1 MEQPAWTPGKVVP
14 SEPLGTGEAIP
25 ALDLPVR
32 ESEPVAPPTPAPAA
46 EPDFLAVTRASGVVP
61 APIRAT
67 PPPSAPARKPSVQR
81 PKSQG
86 GMPSERPAW
95 LIPAAIAVV
104 IVLILGTIG
113 VIVLANRGNG
123 TPIGGN
129 PSPSSRPTTS
139 PKGSPSTSPTGG
151 PQAVPNYG
159 PGSASPVTKV
169 QICTP
174 TAPCNIP
181 GASPETAT
189 ACDLSSCRL
198 EVAVYFSTSQ
208 KSVPVSYTL
217 KFFNR
222 CTGQTTDLPGAKTT
236 TPATGYI
243 VSVPTDHL
251 TVRVPSGVKSGA
263 LVAVTQTPGVAASQ
277 PLLLGADS
285 C

>member
-1 MEQPAWTPGKVVP
+1 
-14 SEPLGTGEAIP
+14 
-25 ALDLPVR
+25 
-32 ESEPVAPPTPAPAA
+32 
-46 EPDFLAVTRASGVVP
+46 
-61 APIRAT
+61 
-67 PPPSAPARKPSVQR
+67 
-81 PKSQG
+81 
-86 GMPSERPAW
+86 MPSERPAW

-181 GASPETAT
+181 GGSPETAT

-251 TVRVPSGVKSGA
+251 TVRIPSGVKSGA

>member
-1 MEQPAWTPGKVVP
+1 MTQPAWTPGTVVP

-25 ALDLPVR
+25 ALDLPLR
-32 ESEPVAPPTPAPAA
+32 EPEPVPASRPAPSD
-46 EPDFLAVTRASGVVP
+46 EPEFLAVTRASGAIQAP
-61 APIRAT
+61 ARPT

-81 PKSQG
+81 PKSPG
-86 GMPSERPAW
+86 RLPFERPAW

-104 IVLILGTIG
+104 IVLILGTVG
-113 VIVLANRGNG
+113 VIVLANRGKG
-123 TPIGGN
+123 SPVAGN
-129 PSPSSRPTTS
+129 PSPSSRPTAS
-139 PKGSPSTSPTGG
+139 AKGSPSTSPTGG

-159 PGSASPVTKV
+159 PSSASPVSKV

-181 GASPETAT
+181 SGSPETAT

-236 TPATGYI
+236 TPASGYI

-251 TVRVPSGVKSGA
+251 TVRVPSGAKSGA
-263 LVAVTQTPGVAASQ
+263 LVAVTQTPGVAASA
-277 PLLLGADS
+277 PLMLGSDS

>member
-1 MEQPAWTPGKVVP
+1 MSQPAWTPGTVVP

-32 ESEPVAPPTPAPAA
+32 EPEKAPAPTA
-46 EPDFLAVTRASGVVP
+46 EPDFLAVTRASGAVP
-61 APIRAT
+61 APTRPA
-67 PPPSAPARKPSVQR
+67 PPPSAPARKPSVKR
-81 PKSQG
+81 PESAG
-86 GMPSERPAW
+86 RAPSERPAW
-95 LIPAAIAVV
+95 LIPAAIAVA

-123 TPIGGN
+123 TGVGTN
-129 PSPSSRPTTS
+129 PSASSRPTTS
-139 PKGSPSTSPTGG
+139 PKTSPSTSPTGG
-151 PQAVPNYG
+151 LQAVPNYG
-159 PGSASPVTKV
+159 PSSASPVTKL

-174 TAPCNIP
+174 TSPCNIP
-181 GASPETAT
+181 GASPENAT
-189 ACDLSSCRL
+189 VCDLSTCRL

-222 CTGQTTDLPGAKTT
+222 CTGQTTDLPGAKST
-236 TPATGYI
+236 TPASGYI
-243 VSVPTDHL
+243 VSVPTEHL

-263 LVAVTQTPGVAASQ
+263 LVAVSQTPGVAASA

>member
-1 MEQPAWTPGKVVP
+1 M
-14 SEPLGTGEAIP
+14 
-25 ALDLPVR
+25 
-32 ESEPVAPPTPAPAA
+32 
-46 EPDFLAVTRASGVVP
+46 TR
-61 APIRAT
+61 
-67 PPPSAPARKPSVQR
+67 
-81 PKSQG
+81 
-86 GMPSERPAW
+86 
-95 LIPAAIAVV
+95 
-104 IVLILGTIG
+104 
-113 VIVLANRGNG
+113 
-123 TPIGGN
+123 
-129 PSPSSRPTTS
+129 
-139 PKGSPSTSPTGG
+139 
-151 PQAVPNYG
+151 
-159 PGSASPVTKV
+159 V

-181 GASPETAT
+181 GGSPETAT
-189 ACDLSSCRL
+189 ACDLSTCRL

-236 TPATGYI
+236 TPASGYI

-263 LVAVTQTPGVAASQ
+263 LVAVTQTPGVAASA

>member
-1 MEQPAWTPGKVVP
+1 MSQPAWTPGKVVP

-25 ALDLPVR
+25 ALDLSVR
-32 ESEPVAPPTPAPAA
+32 EPDLAPAPAPAA
-46 EPDFLAVTRASGVVP
+46 EPEFLAVTRASGAIP
-61 APIRAT
+61 APTRPN
-67 PPPSAPARKPSVQR
+67 PPPSAPARKPSDR
-81 PKSQG
+81 RLESASRAPA
-86 GMPSERPAW
+86 ERPAW
-95 LIPAAIAVV
+95 LIPAAIAVA
-104 IVLILGTIG
+104 IVLILGTVG
-113 VIVLANRGNG
+113 VIVLTKRGNG
-123 TPIGGN
+123 TGVGTN

-151 PQAVPNYG
+151 VQAVPNYG
-159 PGSASPVTKV
+159 PSSASPVTKV
-169 QICTP
+169 QICTA
-174 TAPCNIP
+174 TSPCNIP
-181 GASPETAT
+181 GGSAESAT
-189 ACDLSSCRL
+189 VCDLSTCRL

-208 KSVPVSYTL
+208 KSVSVSYTL

-236 TPATGYI
+236 TPASGYI

-263 LVAVTQTPGVAASQ
+263 LVAVAQTPGVAASE